1 MKPQKISMIIGI
13 IVIIILIGSVSY
25 FFIDNSKKI
34 NIDFKVPN
42 YYSLARYNY
51 DGDFNKFAED
61 SYNWYKS
68 IENNEGVY
76 IINTS
81 YNSDELLNLWRENK
95 VYKTIPNKA
104 FWEFTVSPTYLK
116 EMNISINS
124 QDLEDAN
131 KGTRLY
137 LIPSNFTDEDF
148 ETMKSYLQEI
158 ALYELDKSIIK
169 TKFVEN
175 KNIKIVRYNPNNS
188 YFTWQNEKGQ
198 PITDNAPVI
207 YVCTSENMKYFESE
221 SLYAT
226 GVDSY
231 IKFSSKEIMEK
242 YTKDTSLKDYNLSFE
257 TSNQIYK
264 DASKHKLVDFGIDK
278 AFE

>member
-1 MKPQKISMIIGI
+1 MKNKKTTMIMG
-13 IVIIILIGSVSY
+13 IVIIILIGIVSC
-25 FFIDNSKKI
+25 FLINNSKRI
-34 NIDFKVPN
+34 NIDFKVSN

-51 DGDFNKFAED
+51 DGDFNKFAKD

-81 YNSDELLNLWRENK
+81 YNSDELLNLWKKNK
-95 VYKTIPNKA
+95 VYKTIPTKA

-124 QDLEDAN
+124 QDLEDAT

-137 LIPSNFTDEDF
+137 LIPNNFTDEDF
-148 ETMKSYLQEI
+148 ETMKSYLQET

-169 TKFVEN
+169 TNFVEN
-175 KNIKIVRYNPNNS
+175 KNIKIVRYTPNDS

-242 YTKDTSLKDYNLSFE
+242 YTKDDSIKGYNLSFE
-257 TSNQIYK
+257 TSSQIYK
-264 DASKHKLVDFGIDK
+264 DASKHKLVDLGIDK